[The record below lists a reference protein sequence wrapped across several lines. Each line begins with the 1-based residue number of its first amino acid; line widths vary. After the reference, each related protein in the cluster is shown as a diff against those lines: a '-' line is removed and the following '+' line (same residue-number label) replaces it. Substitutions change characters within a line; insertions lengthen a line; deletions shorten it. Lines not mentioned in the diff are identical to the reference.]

1 LRKHII
7 KEEKSEIK
15 ILKAFKVK
23 LLIWLALKI
32 FQREIRI
39 IERKEVK

>member
-1 LRKHII
+1 
-7 KEEKSEIK
+7 
-15 ILKAFKVK
+15 

-39 IERKEVK
+39 IERKEVKWIEKIKNEKD